1 MVLVNDNFRKLV
13 ACCHLLC
20 DVLAVVPMIIL
31 LIAACLRE
39 QVVEAEGLRSE
50 PPPPPFLKPNLKKE
64 VSETPS

>member
-50 PPPPPFLKPNLKKE
+50 PPPPPPISQAEFEKG
-64 VSETPS
+64 SF